1 MYMNPTINQQAVS
14 LQVFY
19 NENDNVSIRTE
30 LKDGEPWFVAKDI
43 ALALNIAWTGHT
55 LDRIPE
61 GWKGAVSFTTPSSG
75 TRGGGEQSLVVI
87 NESAMYKLAFRS
99 NKPEADRFVNW
110 IAGEVLPSIRR
121 TGFYSSSFRQ
131 SEDGTLRGE
140 FASRKLPLP
149 KHRPFFE
156 NWKGCVQPHLSYV
169 EAYEVAKKLGVSY
182 SHVRKVF
189 MGTSVSERV
198 ARALTEKALE
208 NKRRGVKYEPQLPVY
223 EQLSIEWEQE
233 EVEELDV
240 HFINGTDEG
249 KKRVAVSRIKT
260 ANPKEVFVEIT
271 NENRGKVT
279 FQ

>member
-1 MYMNPTINQQAVS
+1 MYMNPTINQQAMG

-19 NENDNVSIRTE
+19 NENENVSIRTE
-30 LKDGEPWFVAKDI
+30 MKDGEPWFVAKDVAS
-43 ALALNIAWTGHT
+43 ALGIDWSGKTLNS
-55 LDRIPE
+55 IPE
-61 GWKGAVSFTTPSSG
+61 EWKGMGKFPINGSEGGVSDI
-75 TRGGGEQSLVVI
+75 RKMILI

-110 IAGEVLPSIRR
+110 IAGEVLPAIRR

-233 EVEELDV
+233 ETE
-240 HFINGTDEG
+240 
-249 KKRVAVSRIKT
+249 R
-260 ANPKEVFVEIT
+260 
-271 NENRGKVT
+271 
-279 FQ
+279 